1 MGVFKRAYGRCRLL
15 VHSIIVYG
23 KANNMKLKNKVAIVT
38 GAAESIGKAIA
49 LCFAREGASVVVN
62 YHTKTELAAQVVLQ
76 IIQDGGHAIAIYAD
90 VSNEVEVQEMIHETI
105 AAFGK
110 VDILVNNAG
119 IDPRK
124 TWNEITVEDW
134 DHVMSTNVR
143 SQFICAKAV
152 FPFMKQQDYGKI
164 INVSSVVFLTG
175 QKGYVHYVAS
185 KGAIIGFTRALANEI
200 GMHHINVNAIILGA
214 INTENELQKLGS
226 LEAQKKS
233 TNMLISIQAIPQ
245 RIQTSDLEGI
255 FLFLAAADSDL
266 ITGQSINI
274 DGGWMMH

>member
-49 LCFAREGASVVVN
+49 LCFAREGASVVIN
-62 YHTKTELAAQVVLQ
+62 YHTKAELAAQVVLQ

-90 VSNEVEVQEMIHETI
+90 VSNEVEVQEMIQETI
-105 AAFGK
+105 LTFGK
-110 VDILVNNAG
+110 IDILVNNAG

-233 TNMLISIQAIPQ
+233 TNMLMSIQAIPQ

>member
-62 YHTKTELAAQVVLQ
+62 YHTKAELAAQVVLQ

-143 SQFICAKAV
+143 SQFICSKAV

-233 TNMLISIQAIPQ
+233 TNMLMNIQAIPQ

>member
-1 MGVFKRAYGRCRLL
+1 
-15 VHSIIVYG
+15 
-23 KANNMKLKNKVAIVT
+23 MKLKNKVAIVT

-233 TNMLISIQAIPQ
+233 TNMLMNIQAIPQ

>member
-1 MGVFKRAYGRCRLL
+1 MRLI
-15 VHSIIVYG
+15 S
-23 KANNMKLKNKVAIVT
+23 KVAIVT

-49 LCFAREGASVVVN
+49 IRFALEGASVVVN
-62 YHTKTELAAQVVLQ
+62 YHTKAELAAQVVSQ
-76 IIQDGGHAIAIYAD
+76 IKQSGGNAIAFCAD
-90 VSNEVEVQEMIHETI
+90 VSNEAEVQKMIQKTIET
-105 AAFGK
+105 FGK

-124 TWNEITVEDW
+124 AWNEITVEDW
-134 DHVMSTNVR
+134 DHVMTTNVR
-143 SQFICAKAV
+143 SQFVCAKAV

-214 INTENELQKLGS
+214 IKTENELGKLGS
-226 LEAQKKS
+226 LEAQETA
-233 TNMLISIQAIPQ
+233 TNILMDVQAIPQ
-245 RIQTSDLEGI
+245 RIQTSDIEGS
-255 FLFLAAADSDL
+255 FLFLASADSDL

>member
-1 MGVFKRAYGRCRLL
+1 MR
-15 VHSIIVYG
+15 
-23 KANNMKLKNKVAIVT
+23 LKNRVAIVT
-38 GAAESIGKAIA
+38 GAAESIGKAIE
-49 LCFAREGASVVVN
+49 LRFAREGASVVVN
-62 YHTKTELAAQVVLQ
+62 YHTKADLAAQVVMQ
-76 IIQDGGHAIAIYAD
+76 IIQEGGHAIALCAD
-90 VSNEVEVQEMIHETI
+90 VSNEVEVQEMIQATI
-105 AAFGK
+105 ATFGR

-134 DHVMSTNVR
+134 DHVMATNVR

-214 INTENELQKLGS
+214 IHTENELEKLGS
-226 LEAQKKS
+226 LEAQEKA
-233 TNMLISIQAIPQ
+233 TNMLMDIQAIPQ
-245 RIQTSDLEGI
+245 RIQTSDIEGT
-255 FLFLAAADSDL
+255 FVFLASADSDL
-266 ITGQSINI
+266 ITGQSMNI
-274 DGGWMMH
+274 DGGWMMN

>member
-1 MGVFKRAYGRCRLL
+1 M
-15 VHSIIVYG
+15 IQ
-23 KANNMKLKNKVAIVT
+23 
-38 GAAESIGKAIA
+38 
-49 LCFAREGASVVVN
+49 
-62 YHTKTELAAQVVLQ
+62 KT
-76 IIQDGGHAIAIYAD
+76 I
-90 VSNEVEVQEMIHETI
+90 ET
-105 AAFGK
+105 FGK

-124 TWNEITVEDW
+124 AWNEITVEDW
-134 DHVMSTNVR
+134 DHVMTTNVR
-143 SQFICAKAV
+143 SQFVCAKAV

-214 INTENELQKLGS
+214 IKTENELGKLGS
-226 LEAQKKS
+226 LEAQETA
-233 TNMLISIQAIPQ
+233 TNMLMDVQAIPQ
-245 RIQTSDLEGI
+245 RIQTSDIEGS
-255 FLFLAAADSDL
+255 FLFLASADSDL

>member
-233 TNMLISIQAIPQ
+233 TNMLMNIQAIPQ